1 MRDAVCRIGL
11 NRPVG
16 GATGFIIAATQQM
29 AHRLPGVPHNI
40 TNVSDKPARVLM
52 TVSPPGHEQY
62 FEALTTL
69 AAQGSPDPAAVA
81 DLRGR
86 HDTDQISTLT
96 TGA

>member
-1 MRDAVCRIGL
+1 
-11 NRPVG
+11 
-16 GATGFIIAATQQM
+16 M